1 VLRKSTKDHS
11 AKLTAVSAVLDQLSE
26 DILKTSDGETLR
38 KFHRVVQHWAELAAA
53 ELARRDEER

>member
-1 VLRKSTKDHS
+1 MLRKSTKDHS

-38 KFHRVVQHWAELAAA
+38 KFHRVVQRWAGLAAA
-53 ELARRDEER
+53 ELARREEER